1 MLRVTVSTSGRTIFD
16 SLLDTM
22 ATRAGLTGQLAIR
35 YAEPQPALRDFCS
48 EAAGIGPDIVL
59 ATDRMQV
66 ALVAECTR
74 NGIDVAVVELGRSA
88 LIFAARVGSEL
99 SGLTSRQV
107 YLAVARDVPFKTEFT
122 RNTAVRW
129 ADVDRALPAQDIRF
143 QLPMRGE
150 GSRATFDA
158 LVLQGGCRNEP
169 AVRQVFDAQLRT
181 ARCVAT
187 RTDRVRELP
196 GAQSVKALL
205 EAPVGTV
212 GVLSQR
218 EFSQAGGQLVGLAM
232 DGVPPSADAIAQES
246 YEFSTS
252 YWLYARRGAR
262 GVARLLAEAQ
272 SDAVIGPLGPLP
284 ALELVPLP
292 SDEREAQR
300 AALAT
305 GEAYSAGSVM
315 GWLSATIQDAWH
327 MFAGARQPMP
337 AGMTNAMDFTSLMD
351 IAGYQIT
358 GVQSSIGII
367 PDAVMM
373 FGIARETSDADHLY
387 LERILYHDLLARPG
401 AIAAT
406 QRRIIRS
413 IVGARDVG
421 GFEVSKVEVD
431 FLPLPKVSLTV
442 TPKGVAPGTHPLDS
456 GPSESE

>member
-262 GVARLLAEAQ
+262 GVARLLAEAL

-387 LERILYHDLLARPG
+387 LERILYHDSLARPG

>member
-1 MLRVTVSTSGRTIFD
+1 MLRVTVATSGRAIFD

-22 ATRAGLTGQLAIR
+22 ATRAGLAGQLAVR

-48 EAAGIGPDIVL
+48 EAVGTAADVVL

-66 ALVAECTR
+66 ALAAECTR
-74 NGIDVAVVELGRSA
+74 NGVDVAMVELGRSA
-88 LIFAARVGSEL
+88 LIFAARGGSEL
-99 SGLTSRQV
+99 IGLTSRQV
-107 YLAVARDVPFKTEFT
+107 YLAVARDVPFKTDFT

-129 ADVDRALPAQDIRF
+129 ADVDPALPAQDIRF

-150 GSRATFDA
+150 ASRATFDE
-158 LVLQGGCRNEP
+158 LVLQGGCRYEP
-169 AVRQVFDAQLRT
+169 AVRQVFDAQQRT
-181 ARCVAT
+181 ARCTAT
-187 RTDRVRELP
+187 RNDRVRELP
-196 GAQSVKALL
+196 RAQSVKALL

-218 EFSQAGGQLVGLAM
+218 EFSQAGGQLVGLTM
-232 DGVPPSADAIAQES
+232 DGVAPSAEAIEPET

-252 YWLYARRGAR
+252 YWLYARRGTP
-262 GVARLLAEAQ
+262 GVARILAEAQ
-272 SDAVIGPLGPLP
+272 SDAVIGPRGPLP
-284 ALELVPLP
+284 ALGLVPLP
-292 SDEREAQR
+292 SEER
-300 AALAT
+300 AAQPT
-305 GEAYSAGSVM
+305 GDAYSAGSVM
-315 GWLSATIQDAWH
+315 GWLSAMVQDAWH

-367 PDAVMM
+367 PDAVMT
-373 FGIARETSDADHLY
+373 FGIARETSAADHLY
-387 LERILYHDLLARPG
+387 LERILYHDSLARPG

-413 IVGARDVG
+413 IVDARDVE
-421 GFEVSKVEVD
+421 GFEVSKVEVV

-442 TPKGVAPGTHPLDS
+442 TPNGGARPLVRS
-456 GPSESE
+456 LASVPSESE